1 MLRFLCLFVQV
12 PIMLHS
18 LYLRV
23 SNQIKFNWS
32 HDVIA
37 GVAKCLKCVCVCG
50 HVYVPGWRELYICQC
65 VSMRK
70 CARRDQ

>member
-37 GVAKCLKCVCVCG
+37 GVAKCLKCVCVAMFMCLDG
-50 HVYVPGWRELYICQC
+50 ESYIF
-65 VSMRK
+65 VSV
-70 CARRDQ
+70 